1 MNHNILSKYQEVDTP
16 ALLINKDILLKNIQD
31 MQDRCDRLGVL
42 LRPHIKTHKSP
53 DIAKMQLAAGAAGIT
68 VAKLGEAEVM
78 AESGISDIFIA
89 NQVVGAQKIKRLIDL
104 SRKVKLI
111 FGVDSVENI
120 QEIDRAFG
128 DAGLR
133 ANVLIEVDTGEL
145 RCGIT
150 SKERM
155 EQLVDALAKTK
166 HIDVLG
172 VFTHE
177 GFVYKAKSMEHCLE
191 QFVTVQ
197 EEVLEYAKM
206 AENLYKGTPI
216 VSVGAT
222 PTAWLAESIL
232 PGVTEIRP
240 GTYALMDVGQANAIN
255 NYDRC
260 AASVLVTVLSKPTHE
275 RIICDVGA
283 KGITAQTRTEGIC
296 KTQGYGRIKNT
307 DAHGSGVY
315 DEHMIINN
323 EDISKLLK
331 VGDKI
336 EIIPNHICPVC
347 NLYENIV
354 LVSNGAVDS
363 IIPVTC
369 RSKMQ

>member
-1 MNHNILSKYQEVDTP
+1 MSRSILSKYQEIDTP
-16 ALLINKDILLKNIQD
+16 ALLIDKDILLKNIED
-31 MQDRCDRLGVL
+31 MQHRCNKLGVL

-53 DIAKMQLAAGAAGIT
+53 DIAKMQLDAGASGIT

-78 AESGISDIFIA
+78 ADNGITDIFIA
-89 NQVVGAQKIKRLIDL
+89 NQIVGAQKIKRLIDL
-104 SRKVKLI
+104 HRRTNLI
-111 FGVDSVENI
+111 FGVDSVENAE
-120 QEIDRAFG
+120 EINRAFA
-128 DAGLR
+128 DAGEY

-155 EQLVDALAKTK
+155 QELVKALGKAQNI
-166 HIDVLG
+166 HVLG

-177 GFVYKAKSMEHCLE
+177 GFVYKATSPEHCLE
-191 QFVTVQ
+191 QFVKVQ
-197 EEVLEYAKM
+197 EEVLEYAKL
-206 AENLYKGTPI
+206 AESLYKDTPI

-222 PTAWLAESIL
+222 PTAWLAKSIL
-232 PGVTEIRP
+232 PGITEIRP
-240 GTYALMDVGQANAIN
+240 GTYALMDVGQANAIG

-275 RIICDVGA
+275 RVICDVGA
-283 KGITAQTRTEGIC
+283 KGITAQTRADGIC

-307 DAHGSGVY
+307 DAHASGVY

-323 EDISKLLK
+323 EEVSKLLS

-347 NLYENIV
+347 NLYEDIV
-354 LVSNGAVDS
+354 LVSGGRAVGK
-363 IIPVTC
+363 IPVTC
-369 RSKMQ
+369 RGKMQ

>member
-1 MNHNILSKYQEVDTP
+1 MSHNILSKYQEIDTP
-16 ALLINKDILLKNIQD
+16 ALLVDKDILLKNIKD
-31 MQDRCDRLGVL
+31 MQQRCDRLEIL

-53 DIAKMQLAAGAAGIT
+53 DIAKMQLEDGAAGIT

-78 AESGISDIFIA
+78 VENGINDIFIA
-89 NQVVGAQKIKRLIDL
+89 NQIVGAQKIQRLINL
-104 SRKVKLI
+104 QRKANII
-111 FGVDSVENI
+111 FGVDSAENVE
-120 QEIDRAFG
+120 EIDRAFG
-128 DAGLR
+128 EAGLR

-155 EQLVDALAKTK
+155 QTLVEALSKTK
-166 HIDVLG
+166 NIDVLG

-177 GFVYKAKSMEHCLE
+177 GFVYKTTSMEHCLE
-191 QFVTVQ
+191 QFLTVQ
-197 EEVLEYAKM
+197 EEVLEYSKL
-206 AENLYKGTPI
+206 AEKLYKDTPI
-216 VSVGAT
+216 ISVGAT
-222 PTAWLAESIL
+222 PSAWLAESVL
-232 PGVTEIRP
+232 PGITEIRP

-307 DAHGSGVY
+307 NASGNGVY

-323 EDISKLLK
+323 EDISKLLQ

-347 NLYENIV
+347 NLYENIF
-354 LVSNGAVDS
+354 LVSNGVIDS
-363 IIPVTC
+363 VIPVTC
-369 RSKMQ
+369 RGKMQ